1 MTYNNPDRC
10 DIKEQSCRN
19 LAQTAT
25 RRWHKAVNSV
35 VRPCGELLLV
45 LLVLLRLLPLLPLP
59 TAQAATQATNECT
72 SLPVQALP
80 PLVQLSPHLWR
91 VAAAR
96 GESTPDNGG
105 LTSQLLLAVDGKQLW
120 LVGSGP
126 TPAFAQAL
134 ACAIR
139 QTLGKSVTD
148 VINTRAAPELTMG
161 NSAFPTA
168 RLWALPDVIS
178 AMQARCGQCLLRL
191 KARIGAAGASLQ
203 PDIIRP
209 ATQPVLSP
217 TLGPFEGLAVE
228 RAPGER
234 SLALRHRSDHLVL
247 AQGLLWSGDVPDLL
261 DTNSEAMLASW
272 QALLK
277 FAGSDALLGEQGD
290 LAQASDLRQHIRY
303 VEQLRALLWAQLQSG
318 QTLIAPS
325 AAQDLPEFAG
335 LPSYQTRH
343 PLNVQRVWAELEP
356 KLFDASN

>member
-1 MTYNNPDRC
+1 MTCNNPDC
-10 DIKEQSCRN
+10 CAIQEQSCRS
-19 LAQTAT
+19 LVQTAL
-25 RRWHKAVNSV
+25 RRWRKATDNTLWL
-35 VRPCGELLLV
+35 RGGLLLV
-45 LLVLLRLLPLLPLP
+45 LLLLLALLLPISS
-59 TAQAATQATNECT
+59 AQAATQAANPCP
-72 SLPVQALP
+72 SQPAQALP
-80 PLVQLSPHLWR
+80 LLEKLSPQLWR

-96 GESTPDNGG
+96 GDSNASNGG
-105 LTSQLLLAVDGKQLW
+105 LTSQLLLAVDGDALW

-126 TPAFAQAL
+126 TPDFAQAL

-139 QTLGKSVTD
+139 QTLGQSVTD

-161 NSAFPTA
+161 NSAFPAA

-178 AMQARCGQCLLRL
+178 AMQARCLQCLNRL

-203 PDIIRP
+203 PDIIRA
-209 ATQPVLSP
+209 ATQPVLNSK
-217 TLGPFEGLAVE
+217 LGPFEWLAVE

-234 SLALRHRSDHLVL
+234 SLALRHSVDHLVL

-261 DTNSEAMLASW
+261 DTHSEAMLASW

-277 FAGSDALLGEQGD
+277 FAGPDALLGEQGD

-325 AAQDLPEFAG
+325 AAQDLAEFKA
-335 LPSYQTRH
+335 LPNYKTRH

-356 KLFDASN
+356 TLFDESH